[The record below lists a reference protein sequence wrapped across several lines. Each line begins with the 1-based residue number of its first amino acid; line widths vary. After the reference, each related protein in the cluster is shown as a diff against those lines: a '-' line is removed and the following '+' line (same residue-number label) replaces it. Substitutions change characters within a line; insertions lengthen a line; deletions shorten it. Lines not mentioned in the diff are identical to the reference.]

1 MNHQVYWPGTNI
13 PKSHGNAF
21 DLSAC
26 PGVLAREFYL
36 SQVKA
41 DAGLRGAKATQ
52 ITTYTRAIPGLVIR
66 PRPLP
71 SRLT

>member
-1 MNHQVYWPGTNI
+1 MTHQAYWPGTSI

-36 SQVKA
+36 SQIKA
-41 DAGLRGAKATQ
+41 DAGLKGAIASQSTQ
-52 ITTYTRAIPGLVIR
+52 IRVFSKAVASKTIH
-66 PRPLP
+66 
-71 SRLT
+71 

>member
-13 PKSHGNAF
+13 PKSQGNAF
-21 DLSAC
+21 DLRAC
-26 PGVLAREFYL
+26 AGELAREFKM

-41 DAGLRGAKATQ
+41 DAGFKGAKATQ
-52 ITTYTRAIPGLVIR
+52 ITTYTRAVPGLVIR

>member
-1 MNHQVYWPGTNI
+1 MTHQTYWPGTSI

-21 DLSAC
+21 RPLRV
-26 PGVLAREFYL
+26 PRGAREFYL

-41 DAGLRGAKATQ
+41 DAGFKGAKATQ

>member
-1 MNHQVYWPGTNI
+1 MTHQAYWPGTSI

-41 DAGLRGAKATQ
+41 EAGLRGAQVSQARQ
-52 ITTYTRAIPGLVIR
+52 VLVYVRAVASTPH
-66 PRPLP
+66 P
-71 SRLT
+71 

>member
-26 PGVLAREFYL
+26 PGVLARECRL
-36 SQVKA
+36 SQIKA
-41 DAGLRGAKATQ
+41 EAGLRGAKATQ

>member
-1 MNHQVYWPGTNI
+1 MTHQTFWPGTRI
-13 PKSHGNAF
+13 PKSQGNAF

-41 DAGLRGAKATQ
+41 DAGLRGAKVSQ
-52 ITTYTRAIPGLVIR
+52 MRTYSKAVPGEWLK
-66 PRPLP
+66 
-71 SRLT
+71 